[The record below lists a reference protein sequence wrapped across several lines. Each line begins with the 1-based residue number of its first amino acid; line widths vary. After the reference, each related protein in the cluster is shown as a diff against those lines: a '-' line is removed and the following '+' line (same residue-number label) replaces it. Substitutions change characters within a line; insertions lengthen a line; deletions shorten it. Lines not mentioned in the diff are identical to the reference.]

1 VARLCALE
9 RLTRSRLVRR
19 ARFAGKFFSSKQA
32 ADVDRPTKR
41 RLHVAND
48 HFRYHREVHVYHNSA
63 MGSFI
68 SLLFGSSK
76 PVRALMLGLDAA
88 GKTTLTY
95 KLKLG
100 EVISTIPT
108 M

>member
-1 VARLCALE
+1 LLCSEFLLFPE
-9 RLTRSRLVRR
+9 E
-19 ARFAGKFFSSKQA
+19 G
-32 ADVDRPTKR
+32 DVDGPTKR
-41 RLHVAND
+41 RRDVAND
-48 HFRYHREVHVYHNSA
+48 HFRYHREVHAYHNSS

>member
-1 VARLCALE
+1 
-9 RLTRSRLVRR
+9 
-19 ARFAGKFFSSKQA
+19 
-32 ADVDRPTKR
+32 
-41 RLHVAND
+41 
-48 HFRYHREVHVYHNSA
+48 

-68 SLLFGSSK
+68 SLLFGSSR

-100 EVISTIPT
+100 EVVSTIPT

>member
-1 VARLCALE
+1 MIIFDTTERCTSTTTQPWAL
-9 RLTRSRLVRR
+9 
-19 ARFAGKFFSSKQA
+19 SS
-32 ADVDRPTKR
+32 
-41 RLHVAND
+41 L
-48 HFRYHREVHVYHNSA
+48 S
-63 MGSFI
+63 
-68 SLLFGSSK
+68 SL